1 MKATGGTVLTHLLLT
16 SVSGSSLVWEEMN
29 QIALKAIKALFALS
43 VKVNSKM
50 DFTPEAITSLAISA
64 KTNNGLS

>member
-1 MKATGGTVLTHLLLT
+1 MKATGETVLTHLWLT

-29 QIALKAIKALFALS
+29 RIALKAIKGLSALS
-43 VKVNSKM
+43 VKGNSRM

-64 KTNNGLS
+64 KTRSGLS